1 MNTHTFAQLQSL
13 LASEVSSAAHTLRN
27 ECSEH
32 TVSRWIDHG
41 SWSNDAG
48 IMVAYISC
56 NLDHDRSKDAIEA
69 IWQIT
74 HDQEFVVLQGDI
86 CRSNGEILSSI
97 LDVRVDFADAEG
109 TAIQEVRSLLDA
121 GLAESLVQLKNILSC

>member
-13 LASEVSSAAHTLRN
+13 LTSKVSFAAETLRN

-32 TVSRWIDHG
+32 TVSQWINHG

-69 IWQIT
+69 TWQIT
-74 HDQEFVVLQGDI
+74 PDQEFVILQGDI
-86 CRSNGEILSSI
+86 CRSNGEIISSI
-97 LDVRVDFADAEG
+97 LDTRVDFAGADSA
-109 TAIQEVRSLLDA
+109 AIQEVRSLLDA
-121 GLAESLVQLKNILSC
+121 GLAESLVQLKDILSC